1 MLEGEKINGEK
12 MLKTKMAEE
21 GRVLRRV
28 GGSRFAENRARISQE
43 QAETL

>member
-1 MLEGEKINGEK
+1 LLEGEKINGEK

-21 GRVLRRV
+21 GRVC
-28 GGSRFAENRARISQE
+28 GSRIAENRARISVE